1 MALTALSSPEFITE
15 IPSTKQKIKFR
26 PFLVRE
32 EKILYMALE
41 GQDAVEIQ
49 NATIKV
55 LNDCILTP
63 NVNVGDLPTFDV
75 EYLFLQLR
83 GKSVGETVEVILRH
97 KESQCK
103 ESVTL
108 SINLDDI
115 KVQGEISDGKIMLT
129 DTIGIAM
136 KYPRAGDLNKLQVQ
150 EGVNIFHSIA
160 HMVDFIYD
168 KENVYNDYSV
178 DEIAEWL
185 EQLNQK
191 QFSLIT
197 DFMNNMPKLSH
208 TVEWTCNACGEKETI
223 LLEGLQSFFT

>member
-1 MALTALSSPEFITE
+1 
-15 IPSTKQKIKFR
+15 
-26 PFLVRE
+26 
-32 EKILYMALE
+32 
-41 GQDAVEIQ
+41 
-49 NATIKV
+49 
-55 LNDCILTP
+55 
-63 NVNVGDLPTFDV
+63 
-75 EYLFLQLR
+75 
-83 GKSVGETVEVILRH
+83 
-97 KESQCK
+97 
-103 ESVTL
+103 
-108 SINLDDI
+108 
-115 KVQGEISDGKIMLT
+115 MLT
-129 DTIGIAM
+129 DTVGIAM

-191 QFSLIT
+191 QFTLIT
-197 DFMNNMPKLSH
+197 EFMNNMPKLSH